1 MDNTRD
7 IELLSKVEA
16 ATDMLELLPPIIYNV
31 IDSLQLDRAN
41 LSRDEELALV
51 LQRGTIFS
59 TLMLTAHEIQRAVD
73 QIYEITKE
81 SPDSNTAETT
91 K

>member
-1 MDNTRD
+1 MRD
-7 IELLSKVEA
+7 IELLTKIEE
-16 ATDMLELLPPIIYNV
+16 ATDMLELLPPIIYSV
-31 IDSLQLDRAN
+31 IDSLQLDKNN
-41 LSRDEELALV
+41 LTQAEEKALV
-51 LQRGTIFS
+51 LQKGTIFS

-73 QIYEITKE
+73 QIYEVTKE